1 MGIFDNKYP
10 YSDFHE
16 LNLDWIL
23 ETVSN
28 LEKRV
33 DSLKN
38 EFLEQ
43 ANKYTDEKFAEL
55 KNDLS
60 ELEQELNTVVAELQE
75 QYSEFTRVI
84 NARIQFI
91 QNDINDLNKKID
103 AEIIGANEY
112 TNQAIIQ
119 NNDYLIE
126 KLSETLGSLLVI
138 NFFTGEKITIQEMFD
153 TLAKLHIQ
161 DPLTYANYA
170 KKNITNT
177 NLSLLNITYTELVLK
192 GNQLIP

>member
-43 ANKYTDEKFAEL
+43 ANKYTDEKFAEF

-60 ELEQELNTVVAELQE
+60 ELEKELNTVVGELQT
-75 QYSEFTRVI
+75 QYSEITRVI

-91 QNDINDLNKKID
+91 QNDIDNLNQKID

-119 NNDYLIE
+119 NNNYLIE
-126 KLSETLGSLLVI
+126 KLSETLSSLLVI
-138 NFFTGEKITIQEMFD
+138 NFFTGEKVTIQEMFD

-161 DPLTYANYA
+161 EPLTYTEYA
-170 KKNITNT
+170 EKNITNT
-177 NLSLLNITYTELVLK
+177 NLSLLNITYTDLVLK
-192 GNQLIP
+192 GKQLIP

>member
-1 MGIFDNKYP
+1 MSMFNNKYP

-28 LEKRV
+28 LENRV
-33 DSLKN
+33 DKLKN
-38 EFLEQ
+38 EFLDQ
-43 ANKYTDEKFAEL
+43 ANKYTDEKFAEF
-55 KNDLS
+55 KNDLA
-60 ELEQELNTVVAELQE
+60 ELEQELNIVVGELQK

-84 NARIQFI
+84 NAKIQFI
-91 QNDINDLNKKID
+91 QNDIDNLNQKID

-161 DPLTYANYA
+161 VPLTYTEYA
-170 KKNITNT
+170 EKNITNE
-177 NLSLLNITYTELVLK
+177 NLALLNMTYTDLVLK
-192 GNQLIP
+192 GKQLIP

>member
-16 LNLDWIL
+16 LNLDWVL

-33 DSLKN
+33 DNLKT

-43 ANKYTDEKFAEL
+43 ANKYTDEKFAEF
-55 KNDLS
+55 KNDLA
-60 ELEQELNTVVAELQE
+60 ELERELNIVVGELQK

-84 NARIQFI
+84 NAKIQFI
-91 QNDINDLNKKID
+91 QNDIDNLSQKID

-112 TNQAIIQ
+112 TNQAIAQ

-138 NFFTGEKITIQEMFD
+138 NFFNGEKITIQEMFD

-161 DPLTYANYA
+161 DPLTYTEYA
-170 KKNITNT
+170 EKNITNE
-177 NLSLLNITYTELVLK
+177 NLAILNMTYTDLVLK
-192 GNQLIP
+192 GKQLIP

>member
-60 ELEQELNTVVAELQE
+60 ELEQELNTVVIELQE

-91 QNDINDLNKKID
+91 QNDIESLNQKID

-161 DPLTYANYA
+161 DPLTYTEYA
-170 KKNITNT
+170 EKNITNE
-177 NLSLLNITYTELVLK
+177 NLALLNITYTDLVLK
-192 GNQLIP
+192 GKQLIP

>member
-1 MGIFDNKYP
+1 MSIFVNKYP

-33 DSLKN
+33 DNLKH

-43 ANKYTDEKFAEL
+43 ANKYTDEKFAEF
-55 KNDLS
+55 KNDLA
-60 ELEQELNTVVAELQE
+60 ELEQELNTVVEELQA
-75 QYSEFTRVI
+75 QYSEFTSVI
-84 NARIQFI
+84 NAKIQFI
-91 QNDINDLNKKID
+91 QNDINTLNQKID

-119 NNDYLIE
+119 NNNYLIE
-126 KLSETLGSLLVI
+126 KLSETLRSLLVI
-138 NFFTGEKITIQEMFD
+138 NFFNGEKVTIQEMFD
-153 TLAKLHIQ
+153 TLAKLHIN
-161 DPLTYANYA
+161 DPLTYTEYAN
-170 KKNITNT
+170 KNITNE
-177 NLSLLNITYTELVLK
+177 NLSLLNITYTDLVLK
-192 GNQLIP
+192 GKQLIP

>member
-33 DSLKN
+33 DSLKT

-60 ELEQELNTVVAELQE
+60 ELEQELNTVVGELQE

-91 QNDINDLNKKID
+91 QNDIDSLNQKID

-112 TNQAIIQ
+112 TNQAILQ

-161 DPLTYANYA
+161 DPLTYTEYGE
-170 KKNITNT
+170 KNITNE
-177 NLSLLNITYTELVLK
+177 NLSLLNISYTDLVLRGK
-192 GNQLIP
+192 QLIP

>member
-1 MGIFDNKYP
+1 MSMFSNKYP

-28 LEKRV
+28 LENRV
-33 DSLKN
+33 DNMKT

-43 ANKYTDEKFAEL
+43 ANKYTVEKFGEFKNDIAEL
-55 KNDLS
+55 EK
-60 ELEQELNTVVAELQE
+60 ELNTVVVELQE

-91 QNDINDLNKKID
+91 QNDINTLNQKID

-119 NNDYLIE
+119 NNNYLIE
-126 KLSETLGSLLVI
+126 KLSESLNSLLVI
-138 NFFTGEKITIQEMFD
+138 NFFTGEKITIQVMFD

-161 DPLTYANYA
+161 EPLTYTEYA
-170 KKNITNT
+170 EKNITNA
-177 NLSLLNITYTELVLK
+177 NLSLLNITYTDLVLK
-192 GNQLIP
+192 GKQLIP

>member
-33 DSLKN
+33 DNLKT
-38 EFLEQ
+38 EFLNQ
-43 ANKYTDEKFAEL
+43 ANKYTDEKFAEF
-55 KNDLS
+55 KNDLA
-60 ELEQELNTVVAELQE
+60 ELEQELNTVVEELQA
-75 QYSEFTRVI
+75 QYSEFTSVI
-84 NARIQFI
+84 NAKIQFI
-91 QNDINDLNKKID
+91 QNDINTLNQKID

-119 NNDYLIE
+119 NNNYLIE
-126 KLSETLGSLLVI
+126 KLSETLRSLLVI
-138 NFFTGEKITIQEMFD
+138 NFFNGEKVTIQEMFD
-153 TLAKLHIQ
+153 TLAKLHIN
-161 DPLTYANYA
+161 DPLTYTEYAN
-170 KKNITNT
+170 KNITNE
-177 NLSLLNITYTELVLK
+177 NLSLLNITYTDLVLK
-192 GNQLIP
+192 GKQLIP

>member
-16 LNLDWIL
+16 LNLDWVL

-33 DSLKN
+33 DNLKT

-43 ANKYTDEKFAEL
+43 ANKYTDEKFAEF
-55 KNDLS
+55 KNDLA
-60 ELEQELNTVVAELQE
+60 ELEQELNIVVGELQK

-84 NARIQFI
+84 NAKIQFI
-91 QNDINDLNKKID
+91 QNDIDNLNQKID

-126 KLSETLGSLLVI
+126 KLSETIGSLLVV
-138 NFFTGEKITIQEMFD
+138 NFFTGEKVTIQEMFD

-161 DPLTYANYA
+161 DPLTYTEYA
-170 KKNITNT
+170 EKNITNE
-177 NLSLLNITYTELVLK
+177 NLSLLNISYTDLVLRGK
-192 GNQLIP
+192 QLIS

>member
-1 MGIFDNKYP
+1 MSIFNNKYP

-33 DSLKN
+33 DNLKT

-43 ANKYTDEKFAEL
+43 ANKYTDEKFAEF
-55 KNDLS
+55 KNNLA
-60 ELEQELNTVVAELQE
+60 ELEQELNTVVGELQE

-91 QNDINDLNKKID
+91 QNDIDSLNQKID

-112 TNQAIIQ
+112 TNQAILQ

-138 NFFTGEKITIQEMFD
+138 NFFTGEKIPIQEMFD

-161 DPLTYANYA
+161 DPLTYTEYA
-170 KKNITNT
+170 EKNITNE
-177 NLSLLNITYTELVLK
+177 NLSLLNISYTDLVLRGK
-192 GNQLIP
+192 QLIP